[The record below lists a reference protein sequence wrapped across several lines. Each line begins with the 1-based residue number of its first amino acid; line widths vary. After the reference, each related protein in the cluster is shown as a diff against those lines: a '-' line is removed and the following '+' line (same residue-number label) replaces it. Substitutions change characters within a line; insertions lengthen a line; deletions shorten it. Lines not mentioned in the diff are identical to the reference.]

1 MRAHKT
7 SSLVK
12 QLAKLASSLLAA
24 FILFMFIG
32 DVLEAINR
40 PAPKAGE
47 ITRVKVGQN
56 YTLIDSVK
64 DGKWVVSDPAIATID
79 SLSLRLTGIKP
90 GKVRVTYHYHNGA
103 TGYAFDIVPSTM
115 HDAIMLTLLGLIWLG
130 LVLTWWRE
138 RAGAWLTIS
147 ALVITL
153 LALHVMNQ
161 LPFARITG
169 FLAATLPAIAL
180 LVCNAVE
187 RRVRKDQ
194 EKSGAHQ

>member
-47 ITRVKVGQN
+47 ITRVKVGQTYILN
-56 YTLIDSVK
+56 NSERN
-64 DGKWVVSDPAIATID
+64 GKWVVSDPAIATMD
-79 SLSLRLTGIKP
+79 TSTLRLTGIKT
-90 GKVRVTYHYHNGA
+90 GKVRITHNHHNGA

-161 LPFARITG
+161 LPFARIAG

-180 LVCNAVE
+180 LVCNAME
-187 RRVRKDQ
+187 VRARQDQ
-194 EKSGAHQ
+194 GKPGAHQ